1 MEHMPLELYM
11 VGLIVQDMPAALA
24 FYRQLGLVIPD
35 GSEARSHV
43 EIKMGN
49 MSLFLDS
56 KPGRWDPKFGTQ
68 PDARPDAPDDRYSVI
83 LEFYLKEQAALE
95 AKYAELT
102 ESGYQGFRE
111 PYATSFGMYFAMI
124 KDPDGNTIL
133 LSADAAP
140 KAAANS

>member
-1 MEHMPLELYM
+1 MALELYM

-24 FYRQLGLVIPD
+24 FYRRLGLDVPN
-35 GSEARSHV
+35 GSESQSHV

-49 MSLFLDS
+49 MTFFLDS
-56 KPGRWDPKFGTQ
+56 KPRRWDPKYGTQ
-68 PDARPDAPDDRYSVI
+68 LDAGSGAPGDQYPMV

-102 ESGYQGFRE
+102 ANGYQGFRE
-111 PYATSFGMYFAMI
+111 PYATSFGMYFAMV

-140 KAAANS
+140 KEPANQ